1 MHHFTC
7 HFDRLS
13 VSDGVTNDG
22 HSELGSEGEACPFS
36 KDPSGRYVVLY
47 TFTARDENDVDVER
61 GEFVTG
67 TLYTSTV
74 CTTSRTI
81 RRTILPGND
90 ENNVDVSVS
99 SLLPVLYTIYGTTL
113 GPSSCASSWTQPQFS
128 THRSSQMAGG
138 RSTLRLPRCDLHS
151 KTRLV

>member
-1 MHHFTC
+1 M
-7 HFDRLS
+7 S

-67 TLYTSTV
+67 MINNKKCRIFICLLVSNTYYMDTST
-74 CTTSRTI
+74 
-81 RRTILPGND
+81 
-90 ENNVDVSVS
+90 
-99 SLLPVLYTIYGTTL
+99 LLIN
-113 GPSSCASSWTQPQFS
+113 
-128 THRSSQMAGG
+128 
-138 RSTLRLPRCDLHS
+138 
-151 KTRLV
+151 